1 MEKRISRL
9 QKNIKG
15 DGKAFLI
22 TSGVNRFYLTDF
34 SSSEGAVLITK
45 KNAYLLVDFRYG
57 EAAEK
62 TAKSCKTV
70 VFKKLLESVKQI
82 CSEEKIN
89 EMFVE
94 RENVTLAK
102 ADRYRKA
109 FKDFGVKL
117 SDDGIL
123 DTLLCNLRK
132 VKSSDEISML
142 KTAQRIS
149 EEAYTEILNYVKPGV
164 SEREIALELEYLMR
178 KKGADGVSFDLIT
191 ISGKKTA
198 LPHGVPDDN
207 VVKEGDFFL
216 SDIGALYR
224 GYHSDMTRTVAVG
237 YATDEMLKVYD
248 IVLEAQL
255 SALEKVRNGVKA
267 GTIDSTARNI
277 IESYGYGD
285 KFGHSTGH
293 GVGLDIHEQ
302 PTVYKTNDTIL
313 SEGMII
319 TVEPGIYLPDKF
331 GIRIE
336 DMLAVTKNGCDNF
349 AGIDKNL
356 VIL

>member
-22 TSGVNRFYLTDF
+22 TSGVNRFYLTGF
-34 SSSEGAVLITK
+34 SSSEGAVLVTR

-62 TAKSCKTV
+62 TVKSCKTV
-70 VFKKLLESVKQI
+70 VFRKLFDSIKQI

-89 EMFVE
+89 EIFVE
-94 RENVTLAK
+94 RESVTLAI
-102 ADRYRKA
+102 ADRYKKA
-109 FKDFGVKL
+109 FKGFGVTI

-123 DTLLCNLRK
+123 DTLLCNFRK
-132 VKSSDEISML
+132 VKSNDEKDML
-142 KTAQRIS
+142 RTAQRIT
-149 EEAYTEILNYVKPGV
+149 EEAYTEVLNYIKPGV
-164 SEREIALELEYLMR
+164 EERKIALELEYLMR

-191 ISGKKTA
+191 ISGKKTS

-207 VVKEGDFFL
+207 AVKEGDFFL

-237 YATDEMLKVYD
+237 YATDEMRKIYE
-248 IVLEAQL
+248 IVLEAQI
-255 SALEKVRNGVKA
+255 SALKKVRNGVRA
-267 GTIDSTARNI
+267 GDIDSTARGI
-277 IESYGYGD
+277 IEKYGYGD

-302 PTVYKTNDTIL
+302 PSVYKTNDTIL

-331 GIRIE
+331 GVRIE
-336 DMLAVTKNGCDNF
+336 DMLAVTRNGCDNF
-349 AGIDKNL
+349 ASIDKNL
-356 VIL
+356 IVL